1 VSYVAGSAG
10 CGTSN
15 AEREVCIPGRMLLLD
30 LAQTLAL
37 QAAPLASDVELMLV
51 AAVPGVMA
59 VDPSGSSKLEAE
71 VASTVDCEALLA
83 LDYLL
88 QHAQNRQCVY
98 TYVRSLPRRST
109 SHIPVP

>member
-1 VSYVAGSAG
+1 
-10 CGTSN
+10 
-15 AEREVCIPGRMLLLD
+15 MLLD

-37 QAAPLASDVELMLV
+37 QASPLASDVELMLV
-51 AAVPGVMA
+51 AAVPGVKA
-59 VDPSGSSKLEAE
+59 ADAGGNVKLEA
-71 VASTVDCEALLA
+71 ASTVDCEALLA

-98 TYVRSLPRRST
+98 TYVRSRPCRSM

>member
-1 VSYVAGSAG
+1 
-10 CGTSN
+10 
-15 AEREVCIPGRMLLLD
+15 MLLD

-51 AAVPGVMA
+51 AAMPGVSA
-59 VDPSGSSKLEAE
+59 ADAGGSFKLEAE
-71 VASTVDCEALLA
+71 VATTVDCEALLA

-98 TYVRSLPRRST
+98 TYVRSLPCRSM